1 MHAIP
6 EHRTFGVDDA
16 HTSVA
21 TGFAPVSAAIPRC
34 TDEAAEV
41 HHVESIAALGIRR
54 EDAFYRD
61 TCVAAC
67 RMPFEMLRQSHA
79 ARWAKSHWPPP
90 RHPADAAGDGE
101 GPLGVRSL
109 A

>member
-1 MHAIP
+1 M
-6 EHRTFGVDDA
+6 RTQVLQRDSRVCQLRYQG
-16 HTSVA
+16 
-21 TGFAPVSAAIPRC
+21 C

-54 EDAFYRD
+54 EDAFYPD

-67 RMPFEMLRQSHA
+67 AACHRIEMLRQSRA